1 LTFDLLYAITRTS
14 VQRLRHLRRIAKKR
28 VMKILGIIAI
38 VVALLLSSVA
48 VVVAASSVEVRIH
61 APDEVAP
68 GSDFTAG
75 ISVSE
80 VVDFDGCQYD
90 VSFDASV
97 LRLDDV
103 TSGLIGSTTIPV
115 DLYWEVSPGTWRVV
129 QSIPGA
135 TGASGSGYLAVLHF
149 HATGSEDDSS
159 VISLPNSS
167 LYDTLAEEITAIWAG
182 DLVDV
187 ASVDTTPPTV
197 VSTSPEA
204 DAICVDEDTP
214 ISATFSDVMDAS
226 TITAGS
232 FTLVTNDTPVSGS
245 VSYNSITY
253 TATFTPDVDLAGS
266 TIYTVTL
273 STAITD
279 AAGNPLASA
288 YSWSFTTAVAVSPAV
303 AVGISSPAEVGTDS
317 DFTAKVYISE
327 VTDFDACQYDVTFDA
342 SVFRLDDITSG
353 LIGSTTIPVDI
364 YNEISTGTYRVVQNV
379 PGLDGATGSGYL
391 AVLHFHVIGSEGDS
405 STINL
410 SNGMLS
416 NVQADWI
423 VAVWSWHS
431 VDVTS
436 VLQGDANGDGVIN
449 ALDITKVERIIAFLD
464 PLTPGSDA
472 NQDGYTNAL
481 DITATER
488 TLAGMD

>member
-1 LTFDLLYAITRTS
+1 L
-14 VQRLRHLRRIAKKR
+14 
-28 VMKILGIIAI
+28 KILRIIAI
-38 VVALLLSSVA
+38 VVALLLSGGA
-48 VVVAASSVEVRIH
+48 VVTVAAEPVIPEVPEVPAEVRIH
-61 APDEVAP
+61 APDEPAP
-68 GSDFTAG
+68 NSDFTVG
-75 ISVSE
+75 LSVSE

-135 TGASGSGYLAVLHF
+135 IGVSGSGYLAVLHF
-149 HATGSEDDSS
+149 HVTGSEDDSS
-159 VISLPNSS
+159 AISLSNGS

-197 VSTSPEA
+197 VSILPEA
-204 DAICVDEDTP
+204 DAICVDEDTAV
-214 ISATFSDVMDAS
+214 SATFSDVMDAS
-226 TITAGS
+226 TITASS
-232 FTLVTNDTPVSGS
+232 FTLVTDSTPVAGS

-266 TIYTVTL
+266 TTYTATL
-273 STAITD
+273 SSAITD
-279 AAGNPLASA
+279 AAGNPLTSA

-303 AVGISSPAEVGTDS
+303 AVGISGPAEVATDS
-317 DFTAKVYISE
+317 DFTAKVFISE
-327 VTDFDACQYDVTFDA
+327 VTDFDACQYDVTLDA
-342 SVFRLDDITSG
+342 SVFRLDDIASG

-391 AVLHFHVIGSEGDS
+391 AVLHFHVVGSEGDS

-410 SNGMLS
+410 SNGVLS
-416 NVQADWI
+416 NIQADWI
-423 VAVWSWHS
+423 AVVWSWHS

-436 VLQGDANGDGVIN
+436 VLPGDANGDGVIN

-464 PLTPGSDA
+464 AWTPGSDA